1 VRRLLVLGVFLWAV
15 GVRAQAPAK
24 DSPCRTCAEW
34 NQPQT
39 PFRIYGDTYYVGPHG
54 LASILIVSPQG
65 DVLIDGALAES
76 APQIAANVRALGFR
90 IEDVKL
96 IVISHVHFDH
106 AGGVA
111 ELQRMS
117 GARVIANP
125 WSAAVLKS
133 GEVAKD
139 DPQFGDIRP
148 IDPVA
153 KVETLYE
160 GETLRVGP
168 IAITAHATPG
178 HTPGGTS
185 WTWKSCEDGTCLDM
199 VYADSVSAA
208 SAASFK
214 FTANPAALASFEK
227 SFNFLETEPCDILLT
242 PHGEASDFWARV
254 EAHKRGVDPD
264 PMIDPGACKRLAASA
279 RVAFRKRIDTERAGN
294 KPAAIIAH

>member
-1 VRRLLVLGVFLWAV
+1 MTPCVSQRRDDRTAKVRGGWVRRLLVLGVFLWAV

-148 IDPVA
+148 IDP
-153 KVETLYE
+153 
-160 GETLRVGP
+160 
-168 IAITAHATPG
+168 
-178 HTPGGTS
+178 
-185 WTWKSCEDGTCLDM
+185 
-199 VYADSVSAA
+199 
-208 SAASFK
+208 
-214 FTANPAALASFEK
+214 AALASFEK